1 MNLKNI
7 NLMTPRPM
15 LTYICLQI
23 ATVSNRITKVF
34 LQIASTNE
42 QNYHSQSNELLK
54 LLSPTKDV
62 LNGVYFPTFLYKWHY
77 REVWHEILF
86 TGFLCKYSTH
96 QPNSSNCSFKNFKFH
111 HAQASNEL
119 DSTPFLGLQ
128 LQKSI
133 VCYSH
138 FFIEYMFDR

>member
-34 LQIASTNE
+34 LQITSTNE
-42 QNYHSQSNELLK
+42 QNYHSRSNELLK

-62 LNGVYFPTFLYKWHY
+62 LNGVHFPTSCINSITEKCDTKYCLQDFYANIPLTSP
-77 REVWHEILF
+77 ILQ
-86 TGFLCKYSTH
+86 TAVS
-96 QPNSSNCSFKNFKFH
+96 NSKFH
-111 HAQASNEL
+111 HTQASNEL

-138 FFIEYMFDR
+138 FFIEYVFDR